1 MSLLGLFSSC
11 GKQGPL
17 SSCGAR
23 ASRCSRLSCCGAQPP
38 GHAGSA
44 TVAPRLCRHSA
55 LSRMWDPPRSG
66 IEPVSSALA
75 GGFFT
80 TEPPGNPG
88 HISST
93 ASSCCRVFQSV
104 DLPHFIHLLPELPTT
119 SHPHKEVC
127 SDCLPPSLPYGPCA
141 NLLQILLRV

>member
-55 LSRMWDPPRSG
+55 LSRSTTCG
-66 IEPVSSALA
+66 ILPDQGL
-75 GGFFT
+75 
-80 TEPPGNPG
+80 NPCLL
-88 HISST
+88 HWQADS
-93 ASSCCRVFQSV
+93 
-104 DLPHFIHLLPELPTT
+104 LPLSHQETLDTSHLLLLAAAGYFKVWICRILSIYSPNCLRPPTPIKKSAVTVFLPLYHMGHVRI
-119 SHPHKEVC
+119 SC
-127 SDCLPPSLPYGPCA
+127 
-141 NLLQILLRV
+141 RFF